1 MRRECQGSEGGGAEG
16 TKGKEQ
22 QQQLKK
28 RDGRVNRSMGNSL
41 EKFSVPAVEC
51 VCVCLFDC

>member
-1 MRRECQGSEGGGAEG
+1 VRRECQGSEGGGAEG
-16 TKGKEQ
+16 TKGKE

-51 VCVCLFDC
+51 ECVCVFV